1 MAKIREILERG
12 PSYSFEFS
20 PPRTPEAEAQL
31 ERALVELEPLRPSF
45 VSVTYGAGGSTR
57 ERTHEIVT
65 RIHRETSMTSMAHLT
80 CAAHTRDQMRD
91 IVTRYR
97 DAGIENI
104 LALRG
109 DPPVDLD
116 LPEGEFEYAIDL
128 VELVRSLGDF
138 SIGVAAH
145 PEPHPRSPSLEADR
159 QHTAEKLRAADFAIT
174 QFFFE
179 SRHYFDLVESVRAL
193 GVDKPVIPGIM
204 PVLSVAGIK
213 RMSQMQGSEFPAWLA
228 DKLHAVEDDAAAVR
242 RVGIA
247 EATRLCDELLAGG
260 RAGPALLHA
269 QLLEGDARDLR
280 QPRPHAGL
288 SLYGYGQTSPNWVES
303 TILPVKP
310 SPSCSARYTTAGTT
324 ASGVFQPVQS

>member
-1 MAKIREILERG
+1 MVKIREILGRG

-65 RIHRETSMTSMAHLT
+65 RINRETSMTSMAHLT
-80 CAAHTRDQMRD
+80 CAAHTRDKMRE
-91 IVTRYR
+91 IVVRYR

-116 LPEGEFEYAIDL
+116 LPEGEFDFAIDL
-128 VELVRSLGDF
+128 VEFIRELGDF
-138 SIGVAAH
+138 SIAVAAH
-145 PEPHPRSPSLEADR
+145 PEPHPRSASLEADR
-159 QHTAEKLRAADFAIT
+159 LHTAEKLRAADFAIT

-179 SRHYFDLVESVRAL
+179 SRHYFELVESVRAL
-193 GVDKPVIPGIM
+193 GVDKPILPGIM

-213 RMSQMQGSEFPAWLA
+213 RMTEMQ
-228 DKLHAVEDDAAAVR
+228 
-242 RVGIA
+242 
-247 EATRLCDELLAGG
+247 
-260 RAGPALLHA
+260 
-269 QLLEGDARDLR
+269 
-280 QPRPHAGL
+280 
-288 SLYGYGQTSPNWVES
+288 
-303 TILPVKP
+303 
-310 SPSCSARYTTAGTT
+310 
-324 ASGVFQPVQS
+324 

>member
-1 MAKIREILERG
+1 MAKIREILEAG

-31 ERALVELEPLRPSF
+31 ERALVELEPLGPSF

-65 RIHRETSMTSMAHLT
+65 RINRDTSMTCMAHLT
-80 CAAHTRDQMRD
+80 CAAHTRAQMRE
-91 IVTRYR
+91 IVLRYGE
-97 DAGIENI
+97 ANVENI

-116 LPEGEFEYAIDL
+116 LPEGEFDYAIDL
-128 VELVRSLGDF
+128 VEFTRELGDF

-159 QHTAEKLRAADFAIT
+159 LHTAEKLRAADFAIT

-179 SRHYFDLVESVRAL
+179 SRHYFELVESVRAL
-193 GVDKPVIPGIM
+193 GVDKPILPGIM

-213 RMSQMQGSEFPAWLA
+213 RMTEMQGSEFPPWLA
-228 DKLHAVEDDAAAVR
+228 EKLHAVEDDPAAVR
-242 RVGIA
+242 AVGIE

-260 RAGPALLHA
+260 APGLHFYTMNFSKA
-269 QLLEGDARDLR
+269 TREIWANL
-280 QPRPHAGL
+280 GL
-288 SLYGYGQTSPNWVES
+288 M
-303 TILPVKP
+303 PV
-310 SPSCSARYTTAGTT
+310 
-324 ASGVFQPVQS
+324 